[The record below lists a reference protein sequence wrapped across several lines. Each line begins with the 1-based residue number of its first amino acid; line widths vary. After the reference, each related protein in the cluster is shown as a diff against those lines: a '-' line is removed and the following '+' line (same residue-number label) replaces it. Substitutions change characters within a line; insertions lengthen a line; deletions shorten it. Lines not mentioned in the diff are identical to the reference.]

1 MPIRLPKARFNDSE
15 PGYIYARF
23 SNPTVAMLEERI
35 AALEN
40 GRAALATASGQA
52 APPSLAEVNDDNF
65 WADMNVKVLGY
76 LRTARVQTTARF
88 AGEFLFHLEGV
99 AREVRNQL
107 MVNSS
112 ATDYTPLDW
121 LYAHGK

>member
-1 MPIRLPKARFNDSE
+1 MLQYLAQGACQAIEDAECLAAE
-15 PGYIYARF
+15 LAAAQGQYASAF
-23 SNPTVAMLEERI
+23 
-35 AALEN
+35 
-40 GRAALATASGQA
+40 LAYQG
-52 APPSLAEVNDDNF
+52 
-65 WADMNVKVLGY
+65 KRY